1 MDQREATFPGHQ
13 GGSLGHADGSSRQ
26 GSPPTT
32 IDWRKVDR
40 AVDVLLDDY
49 ARQGGNLDADQVRR
63 TIDRRGLAPEAAAEV
78 WRRLRE
84 ELPGDVELPT
94 TETGYQPTREA
105 PRLPA
110 RELGRDGLR
119 HFLNVIG
126 RFRLLSEVDEITLA
140 RRIEAGKAAETV
152 HNEHGPNPSLDRL
165 VREGT
170 EAWSLMVSSNLR
182 LVVSIAKGH
191 AGMAPC
197 LTLDDL
203 IDDGVMGLMRA
214 VEKFDYKK
222 GFKFS
227 TYATWWI
234 RQSIWRAIADTG
246 TVVRL
251 PVHAFEA
258 RRTIRRAAYRLEAE
272 LGRTPSTAEVA
283 DQLGLDPA
291 YVQFLL
297 DVGQPVLSLDSPIAI
312 DGDGDDTLGSML
324 KSTIFQD
331 PDDEAESKLLVES
344 LTEALSELSD
354 RERRIL
360 RLRYGLETGES
371 MTLEE
376 VGREFG
382 LTRERI
388 RQIESKALQKL
399 SHPMHSGHLR
409 DWVDAS

>member
-1 MDQREATFPGHQ
+1 MDQSQQKGPDPG
-13 GGSLGHADGSSRQ
+13 GGVLKKSDGPSQEPSLVD
-26 GSPPTT
+26 
-32 IDWRKVDR
+32 IDWRKVTR
-40 AVDVLLDDY
+40 AVEVLLDDY
-49 ARQGGNLDADQVRR
+49 ARQAGNLDADQVRR
-63 TIDRRGLAPEAAAEV
+63 TIDRRGLTPESAAEV

-84 ELPGDVELPT
+84 ELPGDVELPNA
-94 TETGYQPTREA
+94 ETGYQPTRQG
-105 PRLPA
+105 PRLPQ
-110 RELGRDGLR
+110 RELGRDGLG

-126 RFRLLSEVDEITLA
+126 RFRLLSETDEINLA
-140 RRIEAGKAAETV
+140 RRIDAGRAAQTV
-152 HNEHGPNPSLDRL
+152 RREQGTDPSLERL
-165 VREGT
+165 IREGS
-170 EAWSLMVSSNLR
+170 EAWSLMVSSNVR

-191 AGMAPC
+191 LGIAPC

-203 IDDGVMGLMRA
+203 IEDGIMGLMRA
-214 VEKFDYKK
+214 VEKFDHKK

-234 RQSIWRAIADTG
+234 RQSISRAIADTG

-251 PVHAFEA
+251 PVHAYDT
-258 RRTIRRAAYRLEAE
+258 RRAIRRAMYRLEAE
-272 LGRTPSTAEVA
+272 HGRTPSVAEVA

-297 DVGQPVLSLDSPIAI
+297 DVGQPVLSLDSPLAI
-312 DGDGDDTLGSML
+312 DGDGDETLGSML
-324 KSTIFQD
+324 ESTIFQD
-331 PDDEAESKLLVES
+331 PDDEAESALLGES

-360 RLRYGLETGES
+360 RLRYGLETGEP
-371 MTLEE
+371 MTLDQ

-388 RQIESKALQKL
+388 RQIESKALEKL
-399 SHPMHSGHLR
+399 SHPMHSGHLK